1 MTYALR
7 TSGFHVPVA
16 RRNRRSHSALA
27 SLRRAVVRL
36 FNAVVESREQ
46 EAERNVRAYLARTGG
61 RFTDSI
67 EREIND
73 RQFNG
78 GWNLR
83 R

>member
-1 MTYALR
+1 
-7 TSGFHVPVA
+7 
-16 RRNRRSHSALA
+16 
-27 SLRRAVVRL
+27 LRRAVVRL